1 MHQIVKELLA
11 GYVVVVGMLKYI
23 NLDYVV
29 NGEYMHIIFI
39 IFTVH

>member
-1 MHQIVKELLA
+1 MHPIGKELLA
-11 GYVVVVGMLKYI
+11 GYVAVVGLLKYI
-23 NLDYVV
+23 NIDYVV